1 MLYSRWSLFKARCRR
16 CVERAYRAFFTNLT
30 HGWTK
35 MTFPLALCFFCCFG
49 LGFGVFA
56 LSRKARTWGGDDVTT
71 PITFCSNCTPL
82 LFNASLHID
91 LERSSSKAV
100 TLLDNGC
107 GLTILAILFLFSL
120 CVSKIGLFPLFSRRR
135 TRCGSWINLL
145 FLCYSRCRAGM
156 WWWAA
161 GEWAASWFSQQNG
174 FPTLARFSF
183 LLGVGGN
190 SKGQFTIFYS

>member
-1 MLYSRWSLFKARCRR
+1 
-16 CVERAYRAFFTNLT
+16 
-30 HGWTK
+30 

-120 CVSKIGLFPLFSRRR
+120 CVSKKIGLFPLFSRRR
-135 TRCGSWINLL
+135 RGGVGRGSIC
-145 FLCYSRCRAGM
+145 FFFA
-156 WWWAA
+156 
-161 GEWAASWFSQQNG
+161 
-174 FPTLARFSF
+174 T
-183 LLGVGGN
+183 LGVGLGCGGGRQANERQADFLNKTGFLLWPGFRFYWVLEATVKVN
-190 SKGQFTIFYS
+190 SRYSIARGCLCV